1 LLPFHETDSSL
12 QVQIRPAKAY
22 VVTENVWGQ
31 TLQVTLSELA
41 VDVSIPLVYLIWVE
55 KRSEQLVLGLEID
68 VEVWILYL
76 AR

>member
-1 LLPFHETDSSL
+1 M
-12 QVQIRPAKAY
+12 
-22 VVTENVWGQ
+22 VTENVWGQ

-68 VEVWILYL
+68 VEVWVLYL